1 MKLYILRNKGIR
13 LKKNFSLDNL
23 YYILSTACTILFVS
37 IVFAIIVSLL
47 WNSRAS
53 LKHFGLSFFTS
64 PHWNIPIFEV
74 THIGTDFDEN
84 KITIYFTAPLKEKQI
99 PEIILYKD
107 SIKQNIMVDI
117 RQRSIIVTPDTA
129 LQEGDYKLIIPQKL
143 QDIYSFSMPYTAEW
157 QMTIHEN
164 VIISQKLTDSLGNP
178 IQISRDENYRNFGI
192 LPFIVGTVLSSLL
205 ALFMGFPL
213 ALASALCLTEF
224 LSPRSAITSIF
235 SALVDLLAGI
245 PSVIYGLWA
254 LFFIVPKLGANL
266 LTASLVLSVMTIPY
280 AASLIREAIALVP
293 AQLKLAG
300 SALGASRFKI
310 ITQII
315 LPYARSGIVAGILLT
330 LGRALG
336 ETLAVTMVIG
346 NRNQIPTSLLSP
358 TQTIASLIANEY
370 GEASG
375 LKQSALIEAGLVLI
389 VITLIFSL
397 LGKFIIHQTNKNP
410 ISKEGS

>member
-13 LKKNFSLDNL
+13 LKKNFSLDHL

-178 IQISRDENYRNFGI
+178 IQISSDENYRNFGI

>member
-117 RQRSIIVTPDTA
+117 RQRSVIVTPDTA

-157 QMTIHEN
+157 QMTIHEH

-178 IQISRDENYRNFGI
+178 IQISSDENYRNFGI
-192 LPFIVGTVLSSLL
+192 LPFIVGTLLSSLL

-293 AQLKLAG
+293 SQLKLAG

-410 ISKEGS
+410 ISKEGP

>member
-117 RQRSIIVTPDTA
+117 RQRSVIVTPDTA

-157 QMTIHEN
+157 QMTIHEH

-178 IQISRDENYRNFGI
+178 IQISSDENYRNFGI
-192 LPFIVGTVLSSLL
+192 LPFIVGTLLSSLL

-410 ISKEGS
+410 ISKEGP

>member
-117 RQRSIIVTPDTA
+117 RQRSVIVTPDTA

-143 QDIYSFSMPYTAEW
+143 QDVYSFSMPYTTEW
-157 QMTIHEN
+157 QMTIHEH

-178 IQISRDENYRNFGI
+178 IQISSDENYRNFGI
-192 LPFIVGTVLSSLL
+192 LPFIVGTLLSSLL

-410 ISKEGS
+410 ISKEGP

>member
-117 RQRSIIVTPDTA
+117 RQRSVIVTPDTA

-143 QDIYSFSMPYTAEW
+143 QDIYSFSMPYTTEW
-157 QMTIHEN
+157 QMTIHEH

-178 IQISRDENYRNFGI
+178 IQISSDENYRNFGI
-192 LPFIVGTVLSSLL
+192 LPFIVGTLLSSLL

-410 ISKEGS
+410 ISKEGP

>member
-1 MKLYILRNKGIR
+1 MKLYILRNKGTI
-13 LKKNFSLDNL
+13 LKKNLSLDNL
-23 YYILSTACTILFVS
+23 YDIIGTACTVLFVS
-37 IVFAIIVSLL
+37 IVFAIIISLL

-64 PHWNIPIFEV
+64 PHWNIPIFNV
-74 THIGTDFDEN
+74 THISTDFDEN
-84 KITIYFTAPLKEKQI
+84 KITIYFTTPLKEKQI
-99 PEIILYKD
+99 PEISLYKD
-107 SIKQNIMVDI
+107 STKQNITVDI
-117 RQRSIIVTPDTA
+117 RQRSMIVIPDTA

-157 QMTIHEN
+157 GMTIHEN
-164 VIISQKLTDSLGNP
+164 AIISQKLTDSLGNP
-178 IQISRDENYRNFGI
+178 IQISSDENYRNFGI

-205 ALFMGFPL
+205 ALIMGFPL

-224 LSPRSAITSIF
+224 LSPKSAITSIF

-266 LTASLVLSVMTIPY
+266 LTASLVLSVMTVPY
-280 AASLIREAIALVP
+280 AASLIRESIALVP
-293 AQLKLAG
+293 VQLKLAG

-336 ETLAVTMVIG
+336 ETLAVAMVIG

-397 LGKFIIHQTNKNP
+397 LGKFIINQTNKNP
-410 ISKEGS
+410 ISKEGP

>member
-23 YYILSTACTILFVS
+23 YYILSTTCTILFVS

-74 THIGTDFDEN
+74 RNISTDFDEN
-84 KITIYFTAPLKEKQI
+84 KITIYFTAPLKENQT
-99 PEIILYKD
+99 PEVILYKD
-107 SIKQNIMVDI
+107 SIKQNIKVDTQ
-117 RQRSIIVTPDTA
+117 QRSITVIPDSL
-129 LQEGDYKLIIPQKL
+129 LQQGAYKLIIPKKL

-157 QMTIHEN
+157 HVTIHEKT
-164 VIISQKLTDSLGNP
+164 IISQKLTDSQGNP
-178 IQISRDENYRNFGI
+178 IQISSDENYRNFGI
-192 LPFIVGTVLSSLL
+192 LSFVVGTVLSSLL
-205 ALFMGFPL
+205 ALLMGFPL

-280 AASLIREAIALVP
+280 AASLICEAIALVP
-293 AQLKLAG
+293 KQLKLAG

-410 ISKEGS
+410 VSKEGP

>member
-117 RQRSIIVTPDTA
+117 RQRSVIVTPDTA

-178 IQISRDENYRNFGI
+178 IQISSDENYRNFGI
-192 LPFIVGTVLSSLL
+192 LPFIVGTLLSSLL

-410 ISKEGS
+410 ISKEGP

>member
-129 LQEGDYKLIIPQKL
+129 LQEGNYTLIIPQKL

-178 IQISRDENYRNFGI
+178 IQISSDENYRNFGI

>member
-1 MKLYILRNKGIR
+1 M
-13 LKKNFSLDNL
+13 
-23 YYILSTACTILFVS
+23 
-37 IVFAIIVSLL
+37 FAIIVSLL

-117 RQRSIIVTPDTA
+117 RQRSVIVTPDTA

-143 QDIYSFSMPYTAEW
+143 QDIYSFSMPYTTEW
-157 QMTIHEN
+157 QMTIHEH

-178 IQISRDENYRNFGI
+178 IQISSDENYRNFGI
-192 LPFIVGTVLSSLL
+192 LPFIVGTLLSSLL

-410 ISKEGS
+410 ISKEGP

>member
-13 LKKNFSLDNL
+13 LKKNFSLDHL

-117 RQRSIIVTPDTA
+117 RQRSVIVTPDTA

-178 IQISRDENYRNFGI
+178 IQISSDENYRNFGI

>member
-1 MKLYILRNKGIR
+1 M
-13 LKKNFSLDNL
+13 KKNFSLDNL
-23 YYILSTACTILFVS
+23 YYILSTTCTILFAS
-37 IVFAIIVSLL
+37 IVLAIIVSLL

-74 THIGTDFDEN
+74 SNISTDFDEN
-84 KITIYFTAPLKEKQI
+84 KITIYFTAPLKENQT
-99 PEIILYKD
+99 PEVILYKD
-107 SIKQNIMVDI
+107 SIKQNIKVDTQ
-117 RQRSIIVTPDTA
+117 QRSITVISDA
-129 LQEGDYKLIIPQKL
+129 ILQKGAYKLIIPKEL

-157 QMTIHEN
+157 HGIIHKKT
-164 VIISQKLTDSLGNP
+164 IISQKLTDSQGNS
-178 IQISRDENYRNFGI
+178 IQISSDENYRNFGI
-192 LPFIVGTVLSSLL
+192 LSFVVGTVLSSLL
-205 ALFMGFPL
+205 ALLIGFPL

-224 LSPRSAITSIF
+224 LSPRSAITLIF

-293 AQLKLAG
+293 MQLKLAG

-346 NRNQIPTSLLSP
+346 NRNQIPTSLFSP

-389 VITLIFSL
+389 IITLIFSL
-397 LGKFIIHQTNKNP
+397 LGKCIIHQTNKNP
-410 ISKEGS
+410 VPKEGP